1 MGGRRESARA
11 STRETRRG
19 ARGEEEG
26 AFPLFYI
33 FFELNKLIRSR
44 SNPMGCLSSKDASIL
59 KAKKWKSQEP
69 VTLEELQ
76 KRREEFWDTAPH
88 YGGDPVIWEALKVAV
103 ADLESAKVILEAA
116 DVIIAEPDLSVVYD
130 QKGRKYEIPI
140 FCLSEPINLIR
151 E

>member
-1 MGGRRESARA
+1 M
-11 STRETRRG
+11 
-19 ARGEEEG
+19 
-26 AFPLFYI
+26 
-33 FFELNKLIRSR
+33 
-44 SNPMGCLSSKDASIL
+44 
-59 KAKKWKSQEP
+59 
-69 VTLEELQ
+69 
-76 KRREEFWDTAPH
+76 
-88 YGGDPVIWEALKVAV
+88 AV

>member
-1 MGGRRESARA
+1 MGERRESARA

-26 AFPLFYI
+26 GAFPLFYI
-33 FFELNKLIRSR
+33 FFESNKLIRSR

-69 VTLEELQ
+69 MTLEELQ

-130 QKGRKYEIPI
+130 QKGRKYEI
-140 FCLSEPINLIR
+140 
-151 E
+151 

>member
-1 MGGRRESARA
+1 M
-11 STRETRRG
+11 
-19 ARGEEEG
+19 
-26 AFPLFYI
+26 LF
-33 FFELNKLIRSR
+33 FFFFFFLEVSDTQTAY
-44 SNPMGCLSSKDASIL
+44 CSS
-59 KAKKWKSQEP
+59 
-69 VTLEELQ
+69 VFFTH
-76 KRREEFWDTAPH
+76 TA
-88 YGGDPVIWEALKVAV
+88 VIWEALKVAV